1 MSSGKKRSISYAS
14 SSQMALSKKGRAFGD
29 LKVLHSFP
37 NKNVAKGHT
46 VKNPFSSLTIEVD
59 TEACGSF
66 RDLKDQ
72 IIDRIGFGKSILFL
86 LDGHILEENA
96 DVKGADPKSVQF
108 ALRDDLAPT
117 LTAIQNAK
125 RGSLAFMPV
134 RDFEAVVKHVVNS
147 DKKLV
152 RRRSGELAIAA
163 KKEQLLRVKF
173 KSVLR
178 QVKGCSQ
185 VDPFDD
191 LEQTDFSCHSF
202 HVMAKCVRNLQARL
216 KVAIR
221 EVSVR
226 TRSLERSKTKLKESS
241 DMLESFRKCFTAS
254 EMETIAT
261 TAQYLT
267 KENQKR
273 DGNLNERNDNSCSD
287 KDPSF
292 CAQSSMMLCD

>member
-1 MSSGKKRSISYAS
+1 V
-14 SSQMALSKKGRAFGD
+14 SKQQLD
-29 LKVLHSFP
+29 L
-37 NKNVAKGHT
+37 
-46 VKNPFSSLTIEVD
+46 
-59 TEACGSF
+59 
-66 RDLKDQ
+66 Q
-72 IIDRIGFGKSILFL
+72 
-86 LDGHILEENA
+86 
-96 DVKGADPKSVQF
+96 
-108 ALRDDLAPT
+108 
-117 LTAIQNAK
+117 
-125 RGSLAFMPV
+125 GSLAFMPV

-226 TRSLERSKTKLKESS
+226 TRSLERSKTKYG
-241 DMLESFRKCFTAS
+241 CITS
-254 EMETIAT
+254 E
-261 TAQYLT
+261 
-267 KENQKR
+267 
-273 DGNLNERNDNSCSD
+273 
-287 KDPSF
+287 
-292 CAQSSMMLCD
+292 

>member
-125 RGSLAFMPV
+125 RVIREG
-134 RDFEAVVKHVVNS
+134 N
-147 DKKLV
+147 
-152 RRRSGELAIAA
+152 
-163 KKEQLLRVKF
+163 KF
-173 KSVLR
+173 VCYQS
-178 QVKGCSQ
+178 SEEN
-185 VDPFDD
+185 DPFFYTSIFARYNFERLFVHVDRI
-191 LEQTDFSCHSF
+191 SHSF
-202 HVMAKCVRNLQARL
+202 RM
-216 KVAIR
+216 
-221 EVSVR
+221 
-226 TRSLERSKTKLKESS
+226 
-241 DMLESFRKCFTAS
+241 
-254 EMETIAT
+254 
-261 TAQYLT
+261 YLV
-267 KENQKR
+267 
-273 DGNLNERNDNSCSD
+273 
-287 KDPSF
+287 
-292 CAQSSMMLCD
+292 

>member
-1 MSSGKKRSISYAS
+1 MSGGKKRSISS
-14 SSQMALSKKGRAFGD
+14 CTSQLALRKKGRAFGD

-37 NKNVAKGHT
+37 NKIATKEHT
-46 VKNPFSSLTIEVD
+46 VTNPFSSLAVKVD
-59 TEACGSF
+59 IEACGSF

-72 IIDRIGFGKSILFL
+72 VTDRIGFGKSIYFL
-86 LDGHILEENA
+86 LDGNILEGDV

-108 ALRDDLAPT
+108 VLREDLVPT

-125 RGSLAFMPV
+125 RGSLGFIPV
-134 RDFEAVVKHVVNS
+134 RVFEAVVKHVVDR
-147 DKKLV
+147 DKILV
-152 RRRSGELAIAA
+152 QRRSGELASATR
-163 KKEQLLRVKF
+163 KEQLLRVKF

-221 EVSVR
+221 EVSVC

-241 DMLESFRKCFTAS
+241 DILESFRNCSAS
-254 EMETIAT
+254 PEMEMVT
-261 TAQYLT
+261 TTTQQRPS
-267 KENQKR
+267 KENQ
-273 DGNLNERNDNSCSD
+273 
-287 KDPSF
+287 
-292 CAQSSMMLCD
+292 